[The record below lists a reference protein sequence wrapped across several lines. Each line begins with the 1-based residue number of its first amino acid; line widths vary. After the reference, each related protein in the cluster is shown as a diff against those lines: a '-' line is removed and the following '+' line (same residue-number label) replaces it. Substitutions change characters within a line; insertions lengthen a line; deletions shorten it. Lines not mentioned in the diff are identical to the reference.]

1 MSVMQV
7 RVIIPDTQSPY
18 IFTDDELQ
26 AYLDIENGNVLRAA
40 ALAIE
45 TNASVLAENYI
56 SVRTDDLVVNGASAV
71 EALLKRARALRERA
85 DAADDSSDIF
95 LVVPFDGGGGC
106 RCEYAEHV
114 SCGCV

>member
-7 RVIIPDTQSPY
+7 RVIIPDTQAPY
-18 IFTDDELQ
+18 IFTDDEIQ
-26 AYLDIENGNVLRAA
+26 AYLDIEKGNVLRAA

-56 SVRTDDLVVNGASAV
+56 SVRTDDLAVNGASAA

-95 LVVPFDGGGGC
+95 MVVPFGGGC
-106 RCEYAEHV
+106 RCEYAEHL